1 MGALIKSLNG
11 FAQGWLWLTL
21 LLIPIL
27 ALAGGLGFQLAG
39 FAMGASAILAW
50 AADRTGADYLRSAWP
65 IWLLVFVAWA
75 WVSTLWSP
83 YEGAI
88 FGGNASILFC
98 LVAALVFA
106 PLAVLKAPDRFKPA
120 IIWTVIG
127 VGMFGVTLLLIDAA
141 SGFALSLLGDPVRAG
156 EDPIQR
162 LSDAEMNL
170 GRGQVSYAQIL
181 WPVAALLILQVKRG
195 WILALAA
202 FLGLMVSAY
211 FNNLVVV
218 IPALLLAGGFAAL
231 AWFKP
236 KLGLRLAFALAIA
249 TLLFAPLLGLI
260 ASLID
265 TEVMR
270 QIPLSWEHRLRMWA
284 YSWELIQQAPLIG
297 HGFDSARVF
306 DELTF
311 RAPDGRDITVMS
323 MHPHN
328 IGLQIWLETGLI
340 GVGLAIGFLLALMKT
355 ALKTC
360 TGSLRAF
367 AVTGLLATVALS
379 GAVTVGVWQHWWWA
393 LIVLSVSLVCLV
405 PQFGEMRATGR
416 PPIK

>member
-1 MGALIKSLNG
+1 M
-11 FAQGWLWLTL
+11 
-21 LLIPIL
+21 PIL
-27 ALAGGLGFQLAG
+27 ALAGGLGFQVAG
-39 FAMGASAILAW
+39 FALGASAILAW

-65 IWLLVFVAWA
+65 IWLLGLVLWAWA
-75 WVSTLWSP
+75 STLWSP
-83 YEGAI
+83 YEGSI
-88 FGGNASILFC
+88 WSGNASILFC
-98 LVAALVFA
+98 LVVALLFA
-106 PLAVLKAPDRFKPA
+106 PLAVLKTPDRFKSA

-127 VGMFGVTLLLIDAA
+127 VGVLGVALLLADAA
-141 SGFALSLLGDPVRAG
+141 SGFALSLMGDPVRTG
-156 EDPIQR
+156 EDPVQR

-170 GRGQVSYAQIL
+170 GRGQVSYAQLL
-181 WPVAALLILQVKRG
+181 WPVAALLILRVKRG

-202 FLGLMVSAY
+202 FLALMLSAY
-211 FNNLVVV
+211 FNNLFIV
-218 IPALLLAGGFAAL
+218 IPTLILAGGFAVL

-236 KLGLRLAFALAIA
+236 KVGLILGFSLAIA
-249 TLLFAPLLGLI
+249 SVAFAPLLGI
-260 ASLID
+260 ISSLFDAD
-265 TEVMR
+265 TMR

-328 IGLQIWLETGLI
+328 VGLHIWLETGLI
-340 GVGLAIGFLLALMKT
+340 GAALTVGFLLALMKA

-360 TGSLRAF
+360 PDSLRAF
-367 AVTGLLATVALS
+367 AVTGLLVTVATS

-393 LIVLSVSLVCLV
+393 LIVLAVSLICLV
-405 PQFGEMRATGR
+405 PKFAEKRAA
-416 PPIK
+416 